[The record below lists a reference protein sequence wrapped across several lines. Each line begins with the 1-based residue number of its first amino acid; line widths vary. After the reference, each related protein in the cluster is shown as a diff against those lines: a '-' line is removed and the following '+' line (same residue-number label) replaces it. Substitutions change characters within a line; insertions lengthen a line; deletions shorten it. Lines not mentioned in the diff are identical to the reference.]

1 MPDETHHKY
10 LNFSAKER
18 LGVITLIVLIVM
30 LWLSKYLYQ
39 KYILSRESPVQY
51 SNEIAQLKSY
61 KRDSTNFGNYSNHAD
76 DEGRQY
82 LHSYNNTQY
91 NSKPGELFYFNPN
104 TLDATGWIRLGV
116 REKTAHTIQNYLSK
130 GGKFRKPD
138 DIKKIWGL
146 SPEMANR
153 LMPYVQIPEED
164 VSRIGAQKYQ
174 QSSYAKASMP
184 SEKKVIQ
191 SVDINL
197 ADTSALIALP
207 GIGAGYAKRIV
218 KFREALG
225 GFVSTGQIA
234 ETYGLPDSTFQQI
247 KPYLKISVSS
257 VKKINI
263 NTATA
268 KELKHPYISYQIA
281 NAIVAYRNQH
291 GRFASVADVKKVL
304 IVTEEVYQKVLPYLS
319 VD

>member
-18 LGVITLIVLIVM
+18 LGVITLIVLIIM
-30 LWLSKYLYQ
+30 LWLGKFLYQ
-39 KYILSRESPVQY
+39 KYTLSRESPVQY
-51 SNEIAQLKSY
+51 TNEIAHLKSY
-61 KRDSTNFGNYSNHAD
+61 KRDSANIGNYSNRSED
-76 DEGRQY
+76 DGRQY
-82 LHSYNNTQY
+82 LNAYNNSQY

-104 TLDATGWIRLGV
+104 TLDAAGWIRLGV
-116 REKTAHTIQNYLSK
+116 REKTAHTIQNYLAK

-153 LMPYVQIPEED
+153 LMPFVQIPEED
-164 VSRIGAQKYQ
+164 LSRIDAQNYQ
-174 QSSYAKASMP
+174 QRSYEQTTKP

-247 KPYLKISVSS
+247 KPYLKIAASPVR
-257 VKKINI
+257 KLNI

-291 GRFASVADVKKVL
+291 GRFGSVADVKKVL